1 MAVNI
6 GPKIGIDGEAQFRKE
21 LNNII
26 QQSKTLASEMKA
38 VTSAF
43 DKNDNSQEK
52 LAAQSAVLTK
62 QIETQEQ
69 RIEQLKKGLAA
80 SAKEFGEAD
89 TRTQKWKQ
97 AVNDAT
103 SELNNM
109 RSNLKGLDTSVD
121 DTADSLDDA
130 ADSALSFG
138 DVLKAN
144 VLSQAIVNGVKELA
158 SAFKDF
164 AVSAIEN
171 AADVK
176 AQVAQFEQ
184 TFGDLADTAREK
196 MNSVAEATG
205 IVPTRLQSAFSQFYA
220 YARSSGMESAQALQ
234 FAEKASYAAAD
245 AAAYYDRSLEEAT
258 EQVLAYTKG
267 NFAND
272 AALGFASTEATRT
285 AQAMKSLG
293 KEYKDLDV
301 TAGETTQV
309 LLDQIIASQNLSG
322 AAGQASREMDGWE
335 NVQGNLNETW
345 KQFQARVGT
354 PVLENLIPI
363 IQNITSEFENWMNN
377 VDWDAFGKNIDNFVN
392 ALIENG
398 PTIAGI
404 IGTIAVAFIG
414 WNVGAMIQ
422 GVISSITALGGILP
436 ALKTAILGVN
446 AALKANPIGLVLTG
460 ISLLVAG
467 IIALWNNCD
476 WFRDGVITMG
486 NAIVNFI
493 SDAVDGIVHFFTV
506 TVPQAFNKVLD
517 FVKTNWQGLLL
528 LLVNPFAGA
537 FKLLYDNF
545 EGFRNA
551 VNNLVERIKTAFIN
565 MKDGISNTVRNI
577 KDAIVNGFQAA
588 VDFITSLPGKAVQW
602 GRDFIQGLVDGIISM
617 ASRVVDAVKGI
628 ANTITSWLH
637 FSRPDVGPLRDYE
650 TWMPDMVQGMAE
662 GIRANAYKLENA
674 VASMAGGMSV
684 NVNGKAGASN
694 MGGVYITVNGA
705 PGQDENR
712 LADIIML
719 KIQNATARREAV
731 W

>member
-1 MAVNI
+1 VAVNI

-69 RIEQLKKGLAA
+69 RIEQLKKGLAT

-109 RSNLKGLDTSVD
+109 RSNLKGLDTAVD
-121 DTADSLDDA
+121 DTADNLDDA

-164 AVSAIEN
+164 AVSAIES

-392 ALIENG
+392 ALIDYG
-398 PTIAGI
+398 PVIISTLSGIAAGFVAWNIASLISGI
-404 IGTIAVAFIG
+404 SGIVSGAKNMADVFPLVAK
-414 WNVGAMIQ
+414 AMQ
-422 GVISSITALGGILP
+422 ALS
-436 ALKTAILGVN
+436 
-446 AALKANPIGLVLTG
+446 ANPIGAVIT
-460 ISLLVAG
+460 LVATLATT
-467 IIALWNNCD
+467 IITLWNTNEE
-476 WFRDGVITMG
+476 FRNGVIGIWDRIKEGIG
-486 NAIVNFI
+486 N
-493 SDAVDGIVHFFTV
+493 AVDGIVHFFTV

-674 VASMAGGMSV
+674 VASMAGGMSA

>member
-158 SAFKDF
+158 SAFGSLIKNT
-164 AVSAIEN
+164 VSYNAQIEQYTMALTTALGDETK
-171 AADVK
+171 AAETLAKIREDAAKTPYSVESLVK
-176 AQVAQFEQ
+176 ANQLLISTNGNA
-184 TFGDLADTAREK
+184 EK
-196 MNSVAEATG
+196 SRKTIIALSNAISATG
-205 IVPTRLQSAFSQFYA
+205 GGDDELIRMAQNLQQISNSGKATTEDIKQFA
-220 YARSSGMESAQALQ
+220 YAGIDIYGLLSDYTGKSVQECKELEISYDLLSNALEMAATEGGKYFGANEAQAQTLNGKISTLKDNIQDGLGTAMQGINDVFGKLVSIAIDLVEEIDWKKFGENVTGTFQ
-234 FAEKASYAAAD
+234 FLMD
-245 AAAYYDRSLEEAT
+245 N
-258 EQVLAYTKG
+258 G
-267 NFAND
+267 
-272 AALGFASTEATRT
+272 
-285 AQAMKSLG
+285 G
-293 KEYKDLDV
+293 K
-301 TAGETTQV
+301 
-309 LLDQIIASQNLSG
+309 IASLVASIG
-322 AAGQASREMDGWE
+322 AA
-335 NVQGNLNETW
+335 
-345 KQFQARVGT
+345 
-354 PVLENLIPI
+354 
-363 IQNITSEFENWMNN
+363 
-377 VDWDAFGKNIDNFVN
+377 
-392 ALIENG
+392 
-398 PTIAGI
+398 
-404 IGTIAVAFIG
+404 FIS

-476 WFRDGVITMG
+476 WFRDGVITIG
-486 NAIVNFI
+486 NAIVDFI

-551 VNNLVERIKTAFIN
+551 VNTLVERIKTAFIN

>member
-109 RSNLKGLDTSVD
+109 RSNLKGLDTAVD

-158 SAFKDF
+158 SAFGSLIKNT
-164 AVSAIEN
+164 VSYNAQIEQYTMALTTALGDETK
-171 AADVK
+171 AAETLAKIREDAAKTPYSVESLVK
-176 AQVAQFEQ
+176 ANQLLISTNGNA
-184 TFGDLADTAREK
+184 EK
-196 MNSVAEATG
+196 SRKTIIALSNAISATG
-205 IVPTRLQSAFSQFYA
+205 GGDDELIRMAQNLQQISNSGKATTEDIKQFA
-220 YARSSGMESAQALQ
+220 YAGIDIYGLLSDYTGKSVQECKELEISYDLLSNALEMAATEGGKYFGANEAQAQTLNGKISTLKDNIQDGLGTAMQGINDVFGKLVSIAIDLVEEIDWKKFGENVTSTFQ
-234 FAEKASYAAAD
+234 FLMD
-245 AAAYYDRSLEEAT
+245 N
-258 EQVLAYTKG
+258 G
-267 NFAND
+267 
-272 AALGFASTEATRT
+272 
-285 AQAMKSLG
+285 G
-293 KEYKDLDV
+293 K
-301 TAGETTQV
+301 
-309 LLDQIIASQNLSG
+309 IASLVASIG
-322 AAGQASREMDGWE
+322 AA
-335 NVQGNLNETW
+335 
-345 KQFQARVGT
+345 
-354 PVLENLIPI
+354 
-363 IQNITSEFENWMNN
+363 
-377 VDWDAFGKNIDNFVN
+377 
-392 ALIENG
+392 
-398 PTIAGI
+398 
-404 IGTIAVAFIG
+404 FIS

-662 GIRANAYKLENA
+662 GVRANAYKLENA

-719 KIQNATARREAV
+719 KIQNDTARREAV

>member
-109 RSNLKGLDTSVD
+109 RSNLKGLDTAVD
-121 DTADSLDDA
+121 DTADNLDDA

-164 AVSAIEN
+164 AVSAIES

-176 AQVAQFEQ
+176 AQAAQFEQ

-392 ALIENG
+392 ALIDYG
-398 PTIAGI
+398 PVIISTLSGIAAGFVAWNIASLISGI
-404 IGTIAVAFIG
+404 SGIVSGAKNMADVFPLVAK
-414 WNVGAMIQ
+414 AMQ
-422 GVISSITALGGILP
+422 ALS
-436 ALKTAILGVN
+436 
-446 AALKANPIGLVLTG
+446 ANPIGAVIT
-460 ISLLVAG
+460 LVATLATT
-467 IIALWNNCD
+467 IITLWNTNEE
-476 WFRDGVITMG
+476 FRNGVIGIWDRIKEGIG
-486 NAIVNFI
+486 N
-493 SDAVDGIVHFFTV
+493 AVDGIVHFFTV

-674 VASMAGGMSV
+674 VASMAGGMSA

>member
-109 RSNLKGLDTSVD
+109 RSNLKGLDTAVD

-164 AVSAIEN
+164 AVSAIES

-392 ALIENG
+392 AIIDYGPVIISTLSGIASGFVAWNIASLIS
-398 PTIAGI
+398 GI
-404 IGTIAVAFIG
+404 SGIVSGAKNMADVFPLVAK
-414 WNVGAMIQ
+414 AMQ
-422 GVISSITALGGILP
+422 ALS
-436 ALKTAILGVN
+436 
-446 AALKANPIGLVLTG
+446 ANPIGAVIT
-460 ISLLVAG
+460 LVATLATT
-467 IIALWNNCD
+467 IITLWNTNEE
-476 WFRDGVITMG
+476 FRNGVIEIWDRIKEGIG
-486 NAIVNFI
+486 N
-493 SDAVDGIVHFFTV
+493 AVDGIVHFFTV

-551 VNNLVERIKTAFIN
+551 VNTLVERIKTAFIN

-650 TWMPDMVQGMAE
+650 TWMPDMVHGMAE

>member
-109 RSNLKGLDTSVD
+109 RSNLKGLDTAVD
-121 DTADSLDDA
+121 DTADNLDDA

-144 VLSQAIVNGVKELA
+144 VLSQAIVNGAKELA

-164 AVSAIEN
+164 AVSAIES

-392 ALIENG
+392 AIIDYGPVIISTLSGIAAGFVAWNITSLIS
-398 PTIAGI
+398 GI
-404 IGTIAVAFIG
+404 SGIVSGAKNMADVFPLVAK
-414 WNVGAMIQ
+414 AMQ
-422 GVISSITALGGILP
+422 ALS
-436 ALKTAILGVN
+436 
-446 AALKANPIGLVLTG
+446 ANPIGAVTT
-460 ISLLVAG
+460 LVATLATT
-467 IIALWNNCD
+467 IITLWNTNEE
-476 WFRDGVITMG
+476 FRNGVIEIWDRIKEGIG
-486 NAIVNFI
+486 N
-493 SDAVDGIVHFFTV
+493 AVDGIVHFFTV

-662 GIRANAYKLENA
+662 GVRANAYKLENA

>member
-158 SAFKDF
+158 SAFGSLIKNT
-164 AVSAIEN
+164 VSYNAQIEQYTMALTTALGDETK
-171 AADVK
+171 AAETLAKIREDAAKTPYSVESLVK
-176 AQVAQFEQ
+176 ANQLLISTNGNA
-184 TFGDLADTAREK
+184 EK
-196 MNSVAEATG
+196 SRKTIIALSNAISATG
-205 IVPTRLQSAFSQFYA
+205 GGDDELIRMAQNLQQISNSGKATTEDIKQFA
-220 YARSSGMESAQALQ
+220 YAGIDIYGLLSDYTGKSVQECKELEISYDLLSNALEMAATEGGKYFGANEAQAQTLNGKISTLKDNIQDGLGTAMQGINDVFGKLVSIAIDLVEEIDWKKFGENVTGTFQ
-234 FAEKASYAAAD
+234 FLMD
-245 AAAYYDRSLEEAT
+245 N
-258 EQVLAYTKG
+258 G
-267 NFAND
+267 
-272 AALGFASTEATRT
+272 
-285 AQAMKSLG
+285 G
-293 KEYKDLDV
+293 K
-301 TAGETTQV
+301 
-309 LLDQIIASQNLSG
+309 IASLVASIG
-322 AAGQASREMDGWE
+322 AA
-335 NVQGNLNETW
+335 
-345 KQFQARVGT
+345 
-354 PVLENLIPI
+354 
-363 IQNITSEFENWMNN
+363 
-377 VDWDAFGKNIDNFVN
+377 FVS
-392 ALIENG
+392 
-398 PTIAGI
+398 
-404 IGTIAVAFIG
+404 

-476 WFRDGVITMG
+476 WFRDGVITIG
-486 NAIVNFI
+486 NAIVDFI

-551 VNNLVERIKTAFIN
+551 VNTLVERIKTAFIN

-617 ASRVVDAVKGI
+617 ASRVVDAVKGV

>member
-69 RIEQLKKGLAA
+69 RIEQLKKGLDA

-109 RSNLKGLDTSVD
+109 RSNLKGLDTAVD
-121 DTADSLDDA
+121 DTADNLDDA

-164 AVSAIEN
+164 AVSAIES

-196 MNSVAEATG
+196 MNGVAEATG

-354 PVLENLIPI
+354 PVLEYLIPI

-392 ALIENG
+392 AIIDYGPVIISTLSGIAAGFVAWNIASLIS
-398 PTIAGI
+398 GI
-404 IGTIAVAFIG
+404 SGIVSGAKNMADVFPLVAK
-414 WNVGAMIQ
+414 AMQ
-422 GVISSITALGGILP
+422 ALS
-436 ALKTAILGVN
+436 
-446 AALKANPIGLVLTG
+446 ANPIGAVIT
-460 ISLLVAG
+460 LVATLATT
-467 IIALWNNCD
+467 IITLWNTNEE
-476 WFRDGVITMG
+476 FRNGVIEIWDRIKEGIG
-486 NAIVNFI
+486 N
-493 SDAVDGIVHFFTV
+493 AVDGIVHFFTV

-545 EGFRNA
+545 DGFRNA
-551 VNNLVERIKTAFIN
+551 VNTLVERIKTAFIN

-662 GIRANAYKLENA
+662 GVRANAYKLENA
-674 VASMAGGMSV
+674 VASMAEGMSV

-694 MGGVYITVNGA
+694 IGGVYITVNGA

>member
-109 RSNLKGLDTSVD
+109 RSNLKGLDTAVD
-121 DTADSLDDA
+121 DTADNLDDA

-144 VLSQAIVNGVKELA
+144 VLSQAIVNGAKELA

-164 AVSAIEN
+164 AVSAIES

-392 ALIENG
+392 AIIDYGPVIISTLSGIAAGFVAWNITSLIS
-398 PTIAGI
+398 GI
-404 IGTIAVAFIG
+404 SGIVSGAKNMADVFPLVAK
-414 WNVGAMIQ
+414 AMQ
-422 GVISSITALGGILP
+422 ALS
-436 ALKTAILGVN
+436 
-446 AALKANPIGLVLTG
+446 ANPIGAVTT
-460 ISLLVAG
+460 LVATLATT
-467 IIALWNNCD
+467 IITLWNTNEE
-476 WFRDGVITMG
+476 FRNGVIEIWDRIKEGIG
-486 NAIVNFI
+486 N
-493 SDAVDGIVHFFTV
+493 AVDGIVHFFTV

-662 GIRANAYKLENA
+662 GVRANAYKLENA
-674 VASMAGGMSV
+674 VASMAGGMSA

>member
-109 RSNLKGLDTSVD
+109 RSNLKGLDTAVD
-121 DTADSLDDA
+121 DTADNLDDA

-164 AVSAIEN
+164 AVSAIES

-196 MNSVAEATG
+196 MNGVAEATG

-392 ALIENG
+392 AIIDYGPVIISTLSGIAAGFVAWNIASLIS
-398 PTIAGI
+398 GI
-404 IGTIAVAFIG
+404 SGIVSGAKNMADVFPLVAK
-414 WNVGAMIQ
+414 AMQ
-422 GVISSITALGGILP
+422 ALS
-436 ALKTAILGVN
+436 
-446 AALKANPIGLVLTG
+446 ANPIGAVIT
-460 ISLLVAG
+460 LVATLATT
-467 IIALWNNCD
+467 IITLWNTNEE
-476 WFRDGVITMG
+476 FRNGVIEIWDRIKEGIG
-486 NAIVNFI
+486 N
-493 SDAVDGIVHFFTV
+493 AVDGIVHFFTV

-674 VASMAGGMSV
+674 VASMAGGISV

>member
-164 AVSAIEN
+164 AVSAIES

-392 ALIENG
+392 AIIDYGPVIISTLSGIAAGFVAWNIASLIS
-398 PTIAGI
+398 GI
-404 IGTIAVAFIG
+404 SGIVSGAKNMADVFPLVAK
-414 WNVGAMIQ
+414 AMQ
-422 GVISSITALGGILP
+422 ALS
-436 ALKTAILGVN
+436 
-446 AALKANPIGLVLTG
+446 ANPIGAVIT
-460 ISLLVAG
+460 LVATLATT
-467 IIALWNNCD
+467 IITLWNTNEE
-476 WFRDGVITMG
+476 FRNGVIEIWDRIKEGIG
-486 NAIVNFI
+486 N
-493 SDAVDGIVHFFTV
+493 AVDGIVHFFTV

-551 VNNLVERIKTAFIN
+551 VNTLVERIKTAFIN

-617 ASRVVDAVKGI
+617 ASRVVDAVKGV

-637 FSRPDVGPLRDYE
+637 FSRPDVGPLRSYE

>member
-158 SAFKDF
+158 SAFGSLIKNT
-164 AVSAIEN
+164 VSYNAQIEQYTMALTTALGDETK
-171 AADVK
+171 AAETLAKIREDAAKTPYSVESLVK
-176 AQVAQFEQ
+176 ANQLLISTNGNA
-184 TFGDLADTAREK
+184 EK
-196 MNSVAEATG
+196 SRKTIIALSNAISATG
-205 IVPTRLQSAFSQFYA
+205 GGDDELIRMAQNLQQISNSGKATTEDIKQFA
-220 YARSSGMESAQALQ
+220 YAGIDIYGLLSDYTGKSVQECKELEISYDLLSNALEMAATEGGKYFGANEAQAQTLNGKISTLKDNIQDGLGTAMQGINDVFGKLVSIAIDLVEEIDWKKFGENVTGTFQ
-234 FAEKASYAAAD
+234 FLMD
-245 AAAYYDRSLEEAT
+245 N
-258 EQVLAYTKG
+258 G
-267 NFAND
+267 
-272 AALGFASTEATRT
+272 
-285 AQAMKSLG
+285 G
-293 KEYKDLDV
+293 K
-301 TAGETTQV
+301 
-309 LLDQIIASQNLSG
+309 IASLVASIG
-322 AAGQASREMDGWE
+322 AA
-335 NVQGNLNETW
+335 
-345 KQFQARVGT
+345 
-354 PVLENLIPI
+354 
-363 IQNITSEFENWMNN
+363 
-377 VDWDAFGKNIDNFVN
+377 
-392 ALIENG
+392 
-398 PTIAGI
+398 
-404 IGTIAVAFIG
+404 FIS

-476 WFRDGVITMG
+476 WFRDGVITIG
-486 NAIVNFI
+486 NAIVDFI

-551 VNNLVERIKTAFIN
+551 VNTLVERIKTAFIN

-674 VASMAGGMSV
+674 VASMAEGMSV

>member
-109 RSNLKGLDTSVD
+109 RSNLKGLDTAVD

-158 SAFKDF
+158 SAFGSLIKNT
-164 AVSAIEN
+164 VSYNAQIEQYTMALTTALGDETK
-171 AADVK
+171 AAETLAKIREDAAKTPYSVESLVK
-176 AQVAQFEQ
+176 ANQLLISTNGNA
-184 TFGDLADTAREK
+184 EK
-196 MNSVAEATG
+196 SRKTIIALSNAISATG
-205 IVPTRLQSAFSQFYA
+205 GGDDELIRMAQNLQQISNSGKATTEDIKQFA
-220 YARSSGMESAQALQ
+220 YAGIDIYGLLSDYTGKSVQECKELEISYDLLSNALEMAATEGGKYFGANEAQAQTLNGKISTLKDNIQDGLGTAMQGINDVFGKLVSIAIDLVEEIDWKKFGENVTSTFQ
-234 FAEKASYAAAD
+234 FLMD
-245 AAAYYDRSLEEAT
+245 N
-258 EQVLAYTKG
+258 G
-267 NFAND
+267 
-272 AALGFASTEATRT
+272 
-285 AQAMKSLG
+285 G
-293 KEYKDLDV
+293 K
-301 TAGETTQV
+301 
-309 LLDQIIASQNLSG
+309 IASLVASIG
-322 AAGQASREMDGWE
+322 AA
-335 NVQGNLNETW
+335 
-345 KQFQARVGT
+345 
-354 PVLENLIPI
+354 
-363 IQNITSEFENWMNN
+363 
-377 VDWDAFGKNIDNFVN
+377 
-392 ALIENG
+392 
-398 PTIAGI
+398 
-404 IGTIAVAFIG
+404 FIS

-446 AALKANPIGLVLTG
+446 AALNANPIGLVLTG

-517 FVKTNWQGLLL
+517 FMKTNWQGLLL

-617 ASRVVDAVKGI
+617 SSRVVDAVKGI

-674 VASMAGGMSV
+674 VASMAGGMSA

>member
-109 RSNLKGLDTSVD
+109 RSNLKGLDTAVD

-158 SAFKDF
+158 SAFGSLIKNT
-164 AVSAIEN
+164 VSYNAQIEQYTMALTTALGDETK
-171 AADVK
+171 AAETLAKIREDAAKTPYSVELLVK
-176 AQVAQFEQ
+176 ANQLLISTNGNA
-184 TFGDLADTAREK
+184 EK
-196 MNSVAEATG
+196 SRKTIIALSNAISATG
-205 IVPTRLQSAFSQFYA
+205 GGDDELIRMAQNLQQISNSGKATTEDIKQFA
-220 YARSSGMESAQALQ
+220 YAGIDIYGLLSDYTGKSVQECKELEISYDLLSNALEMAATEGGKYFGANEAQAQTLNGKISTLKDNIQDGLGTAMQGINDVFGKLVSIAIDLVEEIDWKKFGENVTSTFQ
-234 FAEKASYAAAD
+234 FLMD
-245 AAAYYDRSLEEAT
+245 N
-258 EQVLAYTKG
+258 G
-267 NFAND
+267 
-272 AALGFASTEATRT
+272 
-285 AQAMKSLG
+285 G
-293 KEYKDLDV
+293 K
-301 TAGETTQV
+301 
-309 LLDQIIASQNLSG
+309 IASLVASIG
-322 AAGQASREMDGWE
+322 AA
-335 NVQGNLNETW
+335 
-345 KQFQARVGT
+345 
-354 PVLENLIPI
+354 
-363 IQNITSEFENWMNN
+363 
-377 VDWDAFGKNIDNFVN
+377 
-392 ALIENG
+392 
-398 PTIAGI
+398 
-404 IGTIAVAFIG
+404 FIS

-476 WFRDGVITMG
+476 WFRDGVITIG
-486 NAIVNFI
+486 NAIVDFI

-588 VDFITSLPGKAVQW
+588 VDFIRSLPGKAVQW

-674 VASMAGGMSV
+674 VASMAGGMSA

-712 LADIIML
+712 LADIVML

>member
-109 RSNLKGLDTSVD
+109 RSNLKGLDTAVD
-121 DTADSLDDA
+121 DTDDNLDDA

-158 SAFKDF
+158 SAFGSLIKNT
-164 AVSAIEN
+164 VSYNAQIEQYTMALTTALGDETK
-171 AADVK
+171 AAETLAKIREDAAKTPYSVESLVK
-176 AQVAQFEQ
+176 ANQLLISTNGNA
-184 TFGDLADTAREK
+184 EK
-196 MNSVAEATG
+196 SRKTIIALSNAISATG
-205 IVPTRLQSAFSQFYA
+205 GGDDELIRMAQNLQQISNSGKATTEDIKQFA
-220 YARSSGMESAQALQ
+220 YAGIDIYGLLSDYTGKSVQECKELEISYDLLSNALEMAATEGGKYFGANEAQAQTLNGKISTLKDNIQDGLGTAMQGINDVFGKLVSIAIDLVEEIDWKKFGENVTSTFQ
-234 FAEKASYAAAD
+234 FLMD
-245 AAAYYDRSLEEAT
+245 N
-258 EQVLAYTKG
+258 G
-267 NFAND
+267 
-272 AALGFASTEATRT
+272 
-285 AQAMKSLG
+285 G
-293 KEYKDLDV
+293 K
-301 TAGETTQV
+301 
-309 LLDQIIASQNLSG
+309 IASLVASIG
-322 AAGQASREMDGWE
+322 AA
-335 NVQGNLNETW
+335 
-345 KQFQARVGT
+345 
-354 PVLENLIPI
+354 
-363 IQNITSEFENWMNN
+363 
-377 VDWDAFGKNIDNFVN
+377 
-392 ALIENG
+392 
-398 PTIAGI
+398 
-404 IGTIAVAFIG
+404 FIS

-476 WFRDGVITMG
+476 WFRDGVITIG
-486 NAIVNFI
+486 NAIVDFI

-551 VNNLVERIKTAFIN
+551 VNTLVERIKTAFIN

-588 VDFITSLPGKAVQW
+588 VDFIRSLPGKAVQW

-674 VASMAGGMSV
+674 VASMAGGMSA

>member
-62 QIETQEQ
+62 QIELQQQKVEMLQ
-69 RIEQLKKGLAA
+69 KKLDKAK
-80 SAKEFGEAD
+80 KEFGETD
-89 TRTQKWKQ
+89 TETLKWQKS
-97 AVNDAT
+97 VYEAT
-103 SELNNM
+103 AALNKMERQLSDVEN
-109 RSNLKGLDTSVD
+109 GVD
-121 DTADSLDDA
+121 NTADSLDDA

-158 SAFKDF
+158 SAFGSLIKNT
-164 AVSAIEN
+164 VSYNAQIEQYTMALTTALGDETK
-171 AADVK
+171 AAETLAKIREDAAKTPYSVESLVK
-176 AQVAQFEQ
+176 ANQLLISTNGNA
-184 TFGDLADTAREK
+184 EK
-196 MNSVAEATG
+196 SRKTIIALSNAISATG
-205 IVPTRLQSAFSQFYA
+205 GGDDELIRMAQNLQQISNSGKATTEDIKQFA
-220 YARSSGMESAQALQ
+220 YAGIDIYGLLSDYTGKSVQECKELEISYDLLSNALEMAATEGGKYFGANEAQAQTLNGKISTLKDNIQDGLGTAMQGINDVFGKLVSIAIDLVEEIDWKKFGENVTSTFQ
-234 FAEKASYAAAD
+234 FLMD
-245 AAAYYDRSLEEAT
+245 N
-258 EQVLAYTKG
+258 G
-267 NFAND
+267 
-272 AALGFASTEATRT
+272 
-285 AQAMKSLG
+285 G
-293 KEYKDLDV
+293 K
-301 TAGETTQV
+301 
-309 LLDQIIASQNLSG
+309 IASLVASIG
-322 AAGQASREMDGWE
+322 AA
-335 NVQGNLNETW
+335 
-345 KQFQARVGT
+345 
-354 PVLENLIPI
+354 
-363 IQNITSEFENWMNN
+363 
-377 VDWDAFGKNIDNFVN
+377 
-392 ALIENG
+392 
-398 PTIAGI
+398 
-404 IGTIAVAFIG
+404 FIS

-476 WFRDGVITMG
+476 WFRDGVITIG
-486 NAIVNFI
+486 NAIVDFI

-551 VNNLVERIKTAFIN
+551 VNTLVERIKTAFIN

-617 ASRVVDAVKGI
+617 ASRVADAVKGI

-662 GIRANAYKLENA
+662 GVRANAYKLENA

>member
-109 RSNLKGLDTSVD
+109 RSNLKGLDTAVD
-121 DTADSLDDA
+121 DTADNLDDA

-164 AVSAIEN
+164 AVSAIES

-392 ALIENG
+392 ALIDYG
-398 PTIAGI
+398 PVIISTLSGIAAGFVAWNIASLISGI
-404 IGTIAVAFIG
+404 SGIVSGAKNMADVFPLVAK
-414 WNVGAMIQ
+414 AMQ
-422 GVISSITALGGILP
+422 ALS
-436 ALKTAILGVN
+436 
-446 AALKANPIGLVLTG
+446 ANPIGAVIT
-460 ISLLVAG
+460 LVATLATT
-467 IIALWNNCD
+467 IITLWNTNEE
-476 WFRDGVITMG
+476 FRNGVIEIWDRIKEGIG
-486 NAIVNFI
+486 N
-493 SDAVDGIVHFFTV
+493 AVDGIVHFFTV

-551 VNNLVERIKTAFIN
+551 VNNLVERIKTAFII

-662 GIRANAYKLENA
+662 GVRANAYKLENA

>member
-158 SAFKDF
+158 SAFGSLIKNT
-164 AVSAIEN
+164 VSYNAQIEQYTMALTTALGDETK
-171 AADVK
+171 AAETLAKIREDAAKTPYSVESLVK
-176 AQVAQFEQ
+176 ANQLLISTNGNA
-184 TFGDLADTAREK
+184 EK
-196 MNSVAEATG
+196 SRKTIIALSNAISATG
-205 IVPTRLQSAFSQFYA
+205 GGDDELIRMAQNLQQISNSGKATTEDIKQFA
-220 YARSSGMESAQALQ
+220 YAGIDIYGLLSDYTGKSVQECKELEISYDLLSNALEMAATEGGKYFGANEAQAQTLNGKISTLKDNIQDGLGTAMQGINDVFGKLVSIAIDLVEEIDWKKFGENVTGTFQ
-234 FAEKASYAAAD
+234 FLMD
-245 AAAYYDRSLEEAT
+245 N
-258 EQVLAYTKG
+258 G
-267 NFAND
+267 
-272 AALGFASTEATRT
+272 
-285 AQAMKSLG
+285 G
-293 KEYKDLDV
+293 K
-301 TAGETTQV
+301 
-309 LLDQIIASQNLSG
+309 IASLVASIG
-322 AAGQASREMDGWE
+322 AA
-335 NVQGNLNETW
+335 
-345 KQFQARVGT
+345 
-354 PVLENLIPI
+354 
-363 IQNITSEFENWMNN
+363 
-377 VDWDAFGKNIDNFVN
+377 
-392 ALIENG
+392 
-398 PTIAGI
+398 
-404 IGTIAVAFIG
+404 FIS

-476 WFRDGVITMG
+476 WFRDGVITIG
-486 NAIVNFI
+486 NAIVDFI

-588 VDFITSLPGKAVQW
+588 VDFIRSLPGKAVQW

-674 VASMAGGMSV
+674 VASMAGGMSA

>member
-109 RSNLKGLDTSVD
+109 RSNLKGLDTAVD

-158 SAFKDF
+158 SAFGSLIKNT
-164 AVSAIEN
+164 VSYNAQIEQYTMALTTALGDETK
-171 AADVK
+171 AAETLAKIREDAAKTPYSVESLVK
-176 AQVAQFEQ
+176 ANQLLISTNGNA
-184 TFGDLADTAREK
+184 EK
-196 MNSVAEATG
+196 SRKTIIALSNAISATG
-205 IVPTRLQSAFSQFYA
+205 GGDDELIRMAQNLQQISNSGKATTEDIKQFA
-220 YARSSGMESAQALQ
+220 YAGIDIYGLLSDYTGKSVQECKELEISYDLLSNALEMAATEGGKYFGANEAQAQTLNGKISTLKDNIQDGLGTAMQGINDVFGKLVSIAIDLVEEIDWKKFGENVTSTFQ
-234 FAEKASYAAAD
+234 FLMD
-245 AAAYYDRSLEEAT
+245 N
-258 EQVLAYTKG
+258 G
-267 NFAND
+267 
-272 AALGFASTEATRT
+272 
-285 AQAMKSLG
+285 G
-293 KEYKDLDV
+293 K
-301 TAGETTQV
+301 
-309 LLDQIIASQNLSG
+309 IASLVASIG
-322 AAGQASREMDGWE
+322 AA
-335 NVQGNLNETW
+335 
-345 KQFQARVGT
+345 
-354 PVLENLIPI
+354 
-363 IQNITSEFENWMNN
+363 
-377 VDWDAFGKNIDNFVN
+377 
-392 ALIENG
+392 
-398 PTIAGI
+398 
-404 IGTIAVAFIG
+404 FIS

-476 WFRDGVITMG
+476 WFRDGVITIG
-486 NAIVNFI
+486 NAIVDFI

-551 VNNLVERIKTAFIN
+551 VNTLVERIKTAFIN

-662 GIRANAYKLENA
+662 GVRANAYKLENA

>member
-26 QQSKTLASEMKA
+26 QQSKTLSSEMKA

-109 RSNLKGLDTSVD
+109 RSNLKGLDTAVD
-121 DTADSLDDA
+121 DTADNLDDA

-164 AVSAIEN
+164 AVSAIES

-176 AQVAQFEQ
+176 AQAAQFEQ

-392 ALIENG
+392 ALIDYG
-398 PTIAGI
+398 PVIISTLSGIAAGFVAWNIASLISGI
-404 IGTIAVAFIG
+404 SGIVSGAKNMADVFPLVAK
-414 WNVGAMIQ
+414 AMQ
-422 GVISSITALGGILP
+422 ALS
-436 ALKTAILGVN
+436 
-446 AALKANPIGLVLTG
+446 ANPIGAVIT
-460 ISLLVAG
+460 LVATLATT
-467 IIALWNNCD
+467 IITLWNTNEE
-476 WFRDGVITMG
+476 FRNGVIGIWDRIKEGIG
-486 NAIVNFI
+486 N
-493 SDAVDGIVHFFTV
+493 AVDGIVHFFTV

-674 VASMAGGMSV
+674 VASMAGGMSA

>member
-109 RSNLKGLDTSVD
+109 RSNLKGLDTAVD
-121 DTADSLDDA
+121 DTADNLDDA

-164 AVSAIEN
+164 AVSAIES

-392 ALIENG
+392 ALIDYG
-398 PTIAGI
+398 PVIISTLSGIAAGFVAWNIASLISGI
-404 IGTIAVAFIG
+404 SGFVSGAKNMADVFPLVAK
-414 WNVGAMIQ
+414 AMQ
-422 GVISSITALGGILP
+422 ALS
-436 ALKTAILGVN
+436 
-446 AALKANPIGLVLTG
+446 ANPIGAVIT
-460 ISLLVAG
+460 LVATLATT
-467 IIALWNNCD
+467 IITLWNTNEE
-476 WFRDGVITMG
+476 FRNGVIEIWDRIKEG
-486 NAIVNFI
+486 IGK
-493 SDAVDGIVHFFTV
+493 AVDGIVHFFTV

-662 GIRANAYKLENA
+662 GVRANAYKLENA

>member
-164 AVSAIEN
+164 AVSAIES

-392 ALIENG
+392 AIIDYGPVIISTLSGIAAGFVAWNIASLIS
-398 PTIAGI
+398 GI
-404 IGTIAVAFIG
+404 SGIVSGAKNMADVFPLVAK
-414 WNVGAMIQ
+414 AMQ
-422 GVISSITALGGILP
+422 ALS
-436 ALKTAILGVN
+436 
-446 AALKANPIGLVLTG
+446 ANPIGAVIT
-460 ISLLVAG
+460 LVATLATT
-467 IIALWNNCD
+467 IITLWNTNEE
-476 WFRDGVITMG
+476 FRNGVIGIWDRIKEGIG
-486 NAIVNFI
+486 N
-493 SDAVDGIVHFFTV
+493 AVDGIVHFFTV

>member
-158 SAFKDF
+158 SAFGSLIKNT
-164 AVSAIEN
+164 VSYNAQIEQYTMALTTALGDETK
-171 AADVK
+171 AAETLAKIREDAAKTPYSVESLVK
-176 AQVAQFEQ
+176 ANQLLISTNGNA
-184 TFGDLADTAREK
+184 EK
-196 MNSVAEATG
+196 SRKTIIALSNAISATG
-205 IVPTRLQSAFSQFYA
+205 GGDDELIRMAQNLQQISNSGKATTEDIKQFA
-220 YARSSGMESAQALQ
+220 YAGIDIYGLLSDYTGKSVQECKELEISYDLLSNALEMAATEGGKYFGANEAQAQTLNGKISTLKDNIQDGLGTAMQGINDVFGKLVSIAIDLVEEIDWKKFGENVTSTFQ
-234 FAEKASYAAAD
+234 FLMD
-245 AAAYYDRSLEEAT
+245 N
-258 EQVLAYTKG
+258 G
-267 NFAND
+267 
-272 AALGFASTEATRT
+272 
-285 AQAMKSLG
+285 G
-293 KEYKDLDV
+293 K
-301 TAGETTQV
+301 
-309 LLDQIIASQNLSG
+309 IASLVASIG
-322 AAGQASREMDGWE
+322 AA
-335 NVQGNLNETW
+335 
-345 KQFQARVGT
+345 
-354 PVLENLIPI
+354 
-363 IQNITSEFENWMNN
+363 
-377 VDWDAFGKNIDNFVN
+377 
-392 ALIENG
+392 
-398 PTIAGI
+398 
-404 IGTIAVAFIG
+404 FIS

-476 WFRDGVITMG
+476 WFRDGVITIG
-486 NAIVNFI
+486 NAIVDFI

-551 VNNLVERIKTAFIN
+551 VNTLVERIKTAFIN

-674 VASMAGGMSV
+674 VASMAGGISV

>member
-109 RSNLKGLDTSVD
+109 RSNLKGLDTAVD

-158 SAFKDF
+158 SAFGSLIKNT
-164 AVSAIEN
+164 VSYNAQIELYTMALTTALGDETK
-171 AADVK
+171 AAETLAKIREDAAKTPYSVESLVK
-176 AQVAQFEQ
+176 ANQLLISTNGNA
-184 TFGDLADTAREK
+184 EK
-196 MNSVAEATG
+196 SRKTIIALSNAISATG
-205 IVPTRLQSAFSQFYA
+205 GGDDELIRMAQNLQQISNSGKATTEDIKQFA
-220 YARSSGMESAQALQ
+220 YAGIDIYGLLSDYTGKSVQECKELEISYALLSNALEMAATEGGKYFGANEAQAQTLNGKISTLKDNIQDGLGTAMQGINDVFGKLVSIAIDLVEEIDWKKFGENVTSTFQ
-234 FAEKASYAAAD
+234 FLMD
-245 AAAYYDRSLEEAT
+245 N
-258 EQVLAYTKG
+258 G
-267 NFAND
+267 
-272 AALGFASTEATRT
+272 
-285 AQAMKSLG
+285 G
-293 KEYKDLDV
+293 K
-301 TAGETTQV
+301 
-309 LLDQIIASQNLSG
+309 IASLVASIG
-322 AAGQASREMDGWE
+322 AA
-335 NVQGNLNETW
+335 
-345 KQFQARVGT
+345 
-354 PVLENLIPI
+354 
-363 IQNITSEFENWMNN
+363 
-377 VDWDAFGKNIDNFVN
+377 FVS
-392 ALIENG
+392 
-398 PTIAGI
+398 
-404 IGTIAVAFIG
+404 

-460 ISLLVAG
+460 ISLLVSG

-486 NAIVNFI
+486 NAIVDFA

-551 VNNLVERIKTAFIN
+551 VNTLVERIKTAFIN

-617 ASRVVDAVKGI
+617 ASRVVDAVKGV

-637 FSRPDVGPLRDYE
+637 FSRPDVGPLREYE

-684 NVNGKAGASN
+684 NVNGEAGASN

>member
-158 SAFKDF
+158 SAFGSLIKNT
-164 AVSAIEN
+164 VSYNAQIEQYTMALTTALGDETK
-171 AADVK
+171 AAETLAKIREDAAKTPYSVESLVK
-176 AQVAQFEQ
+176 ANQLLISTNGNA
-184 TFGDLADTAREK
+184 EK
-196 MNSVAEATG
+196 SRKTIIALSNAISATG
-205 IVPTRLQSAFSQFYA
+205 GGDDELIRMAQNLQQISNSGKATTEDIKQFA
-220 YARSSGMESAQALQ
+220 YAGIDIYGLLSDYTGKSVQECKELEISYDLLSNALEMAATEGGKYFGANEAQAQTLNGKISTLKDNIQDGLGTAMQGINDVFGKLVSIAIDLVEEIDWKKFGENVTSTFQ
-234 FAEKASYAAAD
+234 FLMD
-245 AAAYYDRSLEEAT
+245 N
-258 EQVLAYTKG
+258 G
-267 NFAND
+267 
-272 AALGFASTEATRT
+272 
-285 AQAMKSLG
+285 G
-293 KEYKDLDV
+293 K
-301 TAGETTQV
+301 
-309 LLDQIIASQNLSG
+309 IASLVASIG
-322 AAGQASREMDGWE
+322 AA
-335 NVQGNLNETW
+335 
-345 KQFQARVGT
+345 
-354 PVLENLIPI
+354 
-363 IQNITSEFENWMNN
+363 
-377 VDWDAFGKNIDNFVN
+377 FVS
-392 ALIENG
+392 
-398 PTIAGI
+398 
-404 IGTIAVAFIG
+404 

-486 NAIVNFI
+486 NAIVDFI

-551 VNNLVERIKTAFIN
+551 VNTLVERIKTAFIN

-617 ASRVVDAVKGI
+617 ASRVVDAVKGV

>member
-109 RSNLKGLDTSVD
+109 RSNLKGLDTAVD

-158 SAFKDF
+158 SAFGSLIKNT
-164 AVSAIEN
+164 VSYNAQIEQYTMALTTALGDETK
-171 AADVK
+171 AAETLAKIREDAAKTPYSVESLVK
-176 AQVAQFEQ
+176 ANQLLISTNGNA
-184 TFGDLADTAREK
+184 EK
-196 MNSVAEATG
+196 SRKTIIALSNAISATG
-205 IVPTRLQSAFSQFYA
+205 GGDDELIRMAQNLQQISNSGKATTEDIKQFA
-220 YARSSGMESAQALQ
+220 YAGIDIYGLLSDYTGKSVQECKELEISYDLLSNALEMAATEGGKYFGANEAQAQTLNGKISTLKDNIQDGLGTAMQGINDVFGKLVSIAIDLVEEIEWKKFGENVTGTFQ
-234 FAEKASYAAAD
+234 FLMD
-245 AAAYYDRSLEEAT
+245 N
-258 EQVLAYTKG
+258 G
-267 NFAND
+267 
-272 AALGFASTEATRT
+272 
-285 AQAMKSLG
+285 G
-293 KEYKDLDV
+293 K
-301 TAGETTQV
+301 
-309 LLDQIIASQNLSG
+309 IASLVASIG
-322 AAGQASREMDGWE
+322 AA
-335 NVQGNLNETW
+335 
-345 KQFQARVGT
+345 
-354 PVLENLIPI
+354 
-363 IQNITSEFENWMNN
+363 
-377 VDWDAFGKNIDNFVN
+377 FVS
-392 ALIENG
+392 
-398 PTIAGI
+398 
-404 IGTIAVAFIG
+404 

-476 WFRDGVITMG
+476 WFRDGVITIG
-486 NAIVNFI
+486 NAIVDFI

-551 VNNLVERIKTAFIN
+551 VNTLVERIKTAFIN

-617 ASRVVDAVKGI
+617 ASRVVDAVKGV

>member
-109 RSNLKGLDTSVD
+109 RSNLKGLDTAVD
-121 DTADSLDDA
+121 DTADNLDDA

-164 AVSAIEN
+164 AVSAIES

-196 MNSVAEATG
+196 MNGVAEATG

-392 ALIENG
+392 AIIDYGPVIISTLSGIAAGFVAWNIASLIS
-398 PTIAGI
+398 GI
-404 IGTIAVAFIG
+404 SGIVSGAKNMADVFPLVAK
-414 WNVGAMIQ
+414 AMQ
-422 GVISSITALGGILP
+422 ALS
-436 ALKTAILGVN
+436 
-446 AALKANPIGLVLTG
+446 ANPIGAVIT
-460 ISLLVAG
+460 LVATLATT
-467 IIALWNNCD
+467 IITLWNTNEE
-476 WFRDGVITMG
+476 FRNGVIGIWDRIKEGIG
-486 NAIVNFI
+486 N
-493 SDAVDGIVHFFTV
+493 AVDGIVHFFTV

>member
-109 RSNLKGLDTSVD
+109 RSNLKGLDTAVD

-158 SAFKDF
+158 SAFGSLIKNT
-164 AVSAIEN
+164 VSYNAQIEQYTMALTTALGDETK
-171 AADVK
+171 AAETLAKIREDAAKTPYSVESLVK
-176 AQVAQFEQ
+176 ANQLLISTNGNA
-184 TFGDLADTAREK
+184 EK
-196 MNSVAEATG
+196 SRKTIIALSNAISATG
-205 IVPTRLQSAFSQFYA
+205 GGDDELIRMAQNLQQISNSGKATTEDIKQFA
-220 YARSSGMESAQALQ
+220 YAGIDIYGLLSDYTGKSVQECKELEISYDLLSNALEMAATEGGKYFGANEAQAQTLNGKISTLKDNIQDGLGTAMQGINDVFGKLVSIAIDLVEEIDWKKFGENVTSTFQ
-234 FAEKASYAAAD
+234 FLMD
-245 AAAYYDRSLEEAT
+245 N
-258 EQVLAYTKG
+258 G
-267 NFAND
+267 
-272 AALGFASTEATRT
+272 
-285 AQAMKSLG
+285 G
-293 KEYKDLDV
+293 K
-301 TAGETTQV
+301 
-309 LLDQIIASQNLSG
+309 IASLVASIG
-322 AAGQASREMDGWE
+322 AA
-335 NVQGNLNETW
+335 
-345 KQFQARVGT
+345 
-354 PVLENLIPI
+354 
-363 IQNITSEFENWMNN
+363 
-377 VDWDAFGKNIDNFVN
+377 FVS
-392 ALIENG
+392 
-398 PTIAGI
+398 
-404 IGTIAVAFIG
+404 

-486 NAIVNFI
+486 NAIVDFI

-551 VNNLVERIKTAFIN
+551 VNTLVERIKTAFIN

-617 ASRVVDAVKGI
+617 ASRVVDAVKGV

>member
-164 AVSAIEN
+164 AVSAIES

-392 ALIENG
+392 AIIDYGPVIISTLSGIAAGFVAWNIASLIS
-398 PTIAGI
+398 GI
-404 IGTIAVAFIG
+404 SGIVSGAKNMADVFPLVAK
-414 WNVGAMIQ
+414 AMQ
-422 GVISSITALGGILP
+422 ALS
-436 ALKTAILGVN
+436 
-446 AALKANPIGLVLTG
+446 ANPIGAVIT
-460 ISLLVAG
+460 LVATLATT
-467 IIALWNNCD
+467 IITLWNTNEE
-476 WFRDGVITMG
+476 FRNGVIEIWDRIKEGIG
-486 NAIVNFI
+486 N
-493 SDAVDGIVHFFTV
+493 AVDGIVHFFTV

-588 VDFITSLPGKAVQW
+588 VDFITSLPGNAVQW

-674 VASMAGGMSV
+674 VASMAGGISV

>member
-109 RSNLKGLDTSVD
+109 RSNLKGLDTAVD

-158 SAFKDF
+158 SAFGSLIKNT
-164 AVSAIEN
+164 VSYNAQIEQYTMALTTALGDETK
-171 AADVK
+171 AAETLAKIREDAAKTPYSVESLVK
-176 AQVAQFEQ
+176 ANQLLISTNGNA
-184 TFGDLADTAREK
+184 EK
-196 MNSVAEATG
+196 SRKTIIALSNAISATG
-205 IVPTRLQSAFSQFYA
+205 GGDDELIRMAQNLQQISNSGKATTEDIKQFA
-220 YARSSGMESAQALQ
+220 YAGIDIYGLLSDYTGKSVQECKELEISYDLLSNALEMAATEGGKYFGANEAQAQTLNGKISTLKDNIQDGLGTAMQGINDVFGKLVSIAIDLVEEIDWKKFGENVTSTFQ
-234 FAEKASYAAAD
+234 FLMD
-245 AAAYYDRSLEEAT
+245 N
-258 EQVLAYTKG
+258 G
-267 NFAND
+267 
-272 AALGFASTEATRT
+272 
-285 AQAMKSLG
+285 G
-293 KEYKDLDV
+293 K
-301 TAGETTQV
+301 
-309 LLDQIIASQNLSG
+309 IASLVASIG
-322 AAGQASREMDGWE
+322 AA
-335 NVQGNLNETW
+335 
-345 KQFQARVGT
+345 
-354 PVLENLIPI
+354 
-363 IQNITSEFENWMNN
+363 
-377 VDWDAFGKNIDNFVN
+377 
-392 ALIENG
+392 
-398 PTIAGI
+398 
-404 IGTIAVAFIG
+404 FIS

-467 IIALWNNCD
+467 IIALWNNCG
-476 WFRDGVITMG
+476 WFRDGVITIG
-486 NAIVNFI
+486 NAIVDFI

-551 VNNLVERIKTAFIN
+551 VNTLVERIKTAFIN

-662 GIRANAYKLENA
+662 GVRANAYKLENA

>member
-164 AVSAIEN
+164 AVSAIES

-392 ALIENG
+392 AIIDYGPVIISTLSGIAAGFVAWNIASLIS
-398 PTIAGI
+398 GI
-404 IGTIAVAFIG
+404 SGIVSGAKNMADVFPLVAK
-414 WNVGAMIQ
+414 AMQ
-422 GVISSITALGGILP
+422 ALS
-436 ALKTAILGVN
+436 
-446 AALKANPIGLVLTG
+446 ANPIGAVIT
-460 ISLLVAG
+460 LVATLATT
-467 IIALWNNCD
+467 IITLWNTNEE
-476 WFRDGVITMG
+476 FRNGVIEIWDRIKEGIG
-486 NAIVNFI
+486 N
-493 SDAVDGIVHFFTV
+493 AVDGIVHFFTV

-617 ASRVVDAVKGI
+617 ASIVVDAVKGI
-628 ANTITSWLH
+628 ATTITSWLH

>member
-109 RSNLKGLDTSVD
+109 RSNLKGLDTAVD
-121 DTADSLDDA
+121 DTADNLDDA

-158 SAFKDF
+158 SAFGSLIKNT
-164 AVSAIEN
+164 VSYNAQIEQYTMALTTALGDETK
-171 AADVK
+171 AAETLAKIREDAAKTPYSVESLVK
-176 AQVAQFEQ
+176 ANQLLISTNGNA
-184 TFGDLADTAREK
+184 EK
-196 MNSVAEATG
+196 SRKTIIALSNAISATG
-205 IVPTRLQSAFSQFYA
+205 GGDDELIRMAQNLQQISNSGKATTEDIKQFA
-220 YARSSGMESAQALQ
+220 YAGIDIYGLLSDYTGKSVQECKELEISYDLLSNALEMAATEGGKYFGANEAQAQTLNGKISTLKDNIQDGLGTAMQGINDVFGKLVSIAIDLVEEIDWKKFGENVTSTFQ
-234 FAEKASYAAAD
+234 FLMD
-245 AAAYYDRSLEEAT
+245 N
-258 EQVLAYTKG
+258 G
-267 NFAND
+267 
-272 AALGFASTEATRT
+272 
-285 AQAMKSLG
+285 G
-293 KEYKDLDV
+293 K
-301 TAGETTQV
+301 
-309 LLDQIIASQNLSG
+309 IASLVASIG
-322 AAGQASREMDGWE
+322 AA
-335 NVQGNLNETW
+335 
-345 KQFQARVGT
+345 
-354 PVLENLIPI
+354 
-363 IQNITSEFENWMNN
+363 
-377 VDWDAFGKNIDNFVN
+377 
-392 ALIENG
+392 
-398 PTIAGI
+398 
-404 IGTIAVAFIG
+404 FIS

-476 WFRDGVITMG
+476 WFRDGVITIG
-486 NAIVNFI
+486 NAIVDFI

-674 VASMAGGMSV
+674 VASMAGGMSA

>member
-109 RSNLKGLDTSVD
+109 RSNLKGLDTAVD

-164 AVSAIEN
+164 AVSAIES

-258 EQVLAYTKG
+258 GQVLAYTKG

-392 ALIENG
+392 ALIDYG
-398 PTIAGI
+398 PVIISTLSGIAAGFVAWNIASLISGI
-404 IGTIAVAFIG
+404 SGIVSGAKNMADVFPLVAK
-414 WNVGAMIQ
+414 AMQ
-422 GVISSITALGGILP
+422 ALS
-436 ALKTAILGVN
+436 
-446 AALKANPIGLVLTG
+446 ANPIGAVIT
-460 ISLLVAG
+460 LVATLATT
-467 IIALWNNCD
+467 IITLWNTNEE
-476 WFRDGVITMG
+476 FRNGVIGIWDRIKEGIG
-486 NAIVNFI
+486 N
-493 SDAVDGIVHFFTV
+493 AVDGIVHFFTV

-674 VASMAGGMSV
+674 VASMAEGMSV

>member
-69 RIEQLKKGLAA
+69 RIEQLKKGLDA

-109 RSNLKGLDTSVD
+109 RSNLKGLDTAVD
-121 DTADSLDDA
+121 DTADNLDDA

-164 AVSAIEN
+164 AVSAIES

-196 MNSVAEATG
+196 MNGVAEATG

-392 ALIENG
+392 AIIDYGPVIISTLSGIAAGFVAWNIASLIS
-398 PTIAGI
+398 GI
-404 IGTIAVAFIG
+404 SGIVSGAKNMADVFPLVAK
-414 WNVGAMIQ
+414 AMQ
-422 GVISSITALGGILP
+422 ALS
-436 ALKTAILGVN
+436 
-446 AALKANPIGLVLTG
+446 ANPIGAVIT
-460 ISLLVAG
+460 LVATLATT
-467 IIALWNNCD
+467 IITLWNTNEE
-476 WFRDGVITMG
+476 FRNGVIEIWDRIKEGIG
-486 NAIVNFI
+486 N
-493 SDAVDGIVHFFTV
+493 AVDGIVHFFTV

-545 EGFRNA
+545 DGFRNA
-551 VNNLVERIKTAFIN
+551 VNTLVERIKTAFIN

-662 GIRANAYKLENA
+662 GVRANAYKLENA
-674 VASMAGGMSV
+674 VASMAEGMSV

-719 KIQNATARREAV
+719 KIQNAPARREAV

>member
-69 RIEQLKKGLAA
+69 RIEQLKKGLDA

-109 RSNLKGLDTSVD
+109 RSNLKGLDTAVD
-121 DTADSLDDA
+121 DTADNLDDA

-164 AVSAIEN
+164 AVSAIES

-196 MNSVAEATG
+196 MNGVAEATG

-392 ALIENG
+392 AIIDYGPVIISTLSGIAAGFVAWNIASLIS
-398 PTIAGI
+398 GI
-404 IGTIAVAFIG
+404 SGIVSGAKNMADVFPLVAK
-414 WNVGAMIQ
+414 AMQ
-422 GVISSITALGGILP
+422 ALS
-436 ALKTAILGVN
+436 
-446 AALKANPIGLVLTG
+446 ANPIGAVIT
-460 ISLLVAG
+460 LVATLATT
-467 IIALWNNCD
+467 IITLWNTNEE
-476 WFRDGVITMG
+476 FRNGVIEIWDRIKEGIG
-486 NAIVNFI
+486 N
-493 SDAVDGIVHFFTV
+493 AVDGIVHFFTV

-551 VNNLVERIKTAFIN
+551 VNTLVERIKTAFIN

-662 GIRANAYKLENA
+662 GVRANAYKLENA
-674 VASMAGGMSV
+674 VASMAEGMSV

-694 MGGVYITVNGA
+694 IGGVYITVNGA

>member
-158 SAFKDF
+158 SAFGSLIKNT
-164 AVSAIEN
+164 VSYNAQIEQYTMALTTALGDETK
-171 AADVK
+171 AAETLAKIREDAAKTPYSVESLVK
-176 AQVAQFEQ
+176 ANQLLISTNGNA
-184 TFGDLADTAREK
+184 EK
-196 MNSVAEATG
+196 SRKTIIALSNAISATG
-205 IVPTRLQSAFSQFYA
+205 GGDDELIRMAQNLQQISNSGKATTEDIKQFA
-220 YARSSGMESAQALQ
+220 YAGIDIYGLLSDYTGKSVQECKELEISYDLLSNALEMAATEGGKYFGANEAQAQTLNGKISTLKDNIQDGLGTAMQGINDVFGKLVSIAIDLVEEIDWKKFGENVTSTFQ
-234 FAEKASYAAAD
+234 FLMD
-245 AAAYYDRSLEEAT
+245 N
-258 EQVLAYTKG
+258 G
-267 NFAND
+267 
-272 AALGFASTEATRT
+272 
-285 AQAMKSLG
+285 G
-293 KEYKDLDV
+293 K
-301 TAGETTQV
+301 
-309 LLDQIIASQNLSG
+309 IASLVASIG
-322 AAGQASREMDGWE
+322 AA
-335 NVQGNLNETW
+335 
-345 KQFQARVGT
+345 
-354 PVLENLIPI
+354 
-363 IQNITSEFENWMNN
+363 
-377 VDWDAFGKNIDNFVN
+377 
-392 ALIENG
+392 
-398 PTIAGI
+398 
-404 IGTIAVAFIG
+404 FIS

-662 GIRANAYKLENA
+662 GVRANAYKLENA

>member
-69 RIEQLKKGLAA
+69 RIEQLKKGLDA

-109 RSNLKGLDTSVD
+109 RSNLKGLDTAVD
-121 DTADSLDDA
+121 DTADNLDDA

-164 AVSAIEN
+164 AVSAIES

-196 MNSVAEATG
+196 MNGVAEATG

-392 ALIENG
+392 AIIDYGPVIISTLSGIAAGFVAWNIASLIS
-398 PTIAGI
+398 GI
-404 IGTIAVAFIG
+404 SGIVSGAKNMADVFPLVAK
-414 WNVGAMIQ
+414 AMQ
-422 GVISSITALGGILP
+422 ALS
-436 ALKTAILGVN
+436 
-446 AALKANPIGLVLTG
+446 ANPIGAVIT
-460 ISLLVAG
+460 LVATLATT
-467 IIALWNNCD
+467 IITLWNTNEE
-476 WFRDGVITMG
+476 FRNGVIEIWDRIKEGIG
-486 NAIVNFI
+486 N
-493 SDAVDGIVHFFTV
+493 AVDGIVHFFTV

-545 EGFRNA
+545 DGFRNA
-551 VNNLVERIKTAFIN
+551 VNTLVERIKTAFIN

-674 VASMAGGMSV
+674 VASMAGGMSA